1 NSSVF
6 WTVWAVIVWPNLI
19 LVPMAMG
26 VVAAHVWRKLS
37 LSLLESLLWWTITSL
52 LAPLGAFLV
61 WREGAV
67 CCLIGFPILYGSG
80 FTGVVI
86 GRVWFKSSMAM
97 NLSIFPLLFLAV
109 LVEGKARADRES
121 VMTDSVLV
129 DAPVAEVW
137 KHV

>member
-1 NSSVF
+1 MNPQATRYLWIAAGALAANVVGAALCLVLSIPSFLPNWSSGRNSSVF

-52 LAPLGAFLV
+52 LLPLGAFLV

-67 CCLIGFPILYGSG
+67 CCLI
-80 FTGVVI
+80 
-86 GRVWFKSSMAM
+86 
-97 NLSIFPLLFLAV
+97 
-109 LVEGKARADRES
+109 
-121 VMTDSVLV
+121 
-129 DAPVAEVW
+129 
-137 KHV
+137 